1 MIYIGLTGNAL
12 DSDIDYFLSC
22 GANEVMT
29 KPFDLSRFQEIIKNY
44 DVERRVSSLFSPL
57 TDTTSNEENN

>member
-1 MIYIGLTGNAL
+1 MQYEYKYNVGLTGNAL

-29 KPFDLSRFQEIIKNY
+29 KPFDLSRFQEIVKK
-44 DVERRVSSLFSPL
+44 
-57 TDTTSNEENN
+57 